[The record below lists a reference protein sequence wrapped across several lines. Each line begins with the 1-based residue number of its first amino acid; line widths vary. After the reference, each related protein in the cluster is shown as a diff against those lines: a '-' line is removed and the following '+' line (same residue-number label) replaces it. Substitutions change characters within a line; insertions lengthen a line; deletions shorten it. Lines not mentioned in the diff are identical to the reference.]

1 MRRLIL
7 GTAGH
12 IDHGKTALV
21 KRLTGVDTDRLKE
34 EKARGITV
42 DLGFAELAT
51 PDGTHFGV
59 VDVPGHEGFIRNMVA
74 GATGMDVVLLV
85 VAADEGVMPQTREH
99 LAIVRLLGVPQ
110 VLVALTKAD
119 LVEEEWLELAAEDVR
134 DALRETPYE
143 EAPVIPFSAVTG
155 EGSDALLAALETL
168 GSEAREK
175 EIRDLAR
182 LPLDRVFT
190 IRGAGTI
197 ITGTLWT
204 GSVAE
209 GERVKILPGHLEA
222 RIRSV
227 QLHGQEVPMAHA
239 GARVA
244 LGLTGSDIHHDT
256 LFRGQTLVGG
266 EGWAESWMLTC
277 RISVLP
283 DTGWILEQG
292 QRVRVHLGTAEVLA
306 RAALLEEEVL
316 GGGEEG
322 WVQLRLEEPILA
334 RGRDHLVIRSYSP
347 VTTMGGG
354 RVVEPLPPKRRHL
367 RGILPGLLAKRLSQD
382 PADSLEALL
391 EERGWA
397 GVSRKSL
404 PQRTGLSP
412 GILDHALEILLR
424 DGRALTA
431 EENVFSGPVVEAGEE
446 KIADTLGDFH
456 HANPLRGGLSLEE
469 LRQSFPFNTGSGLPD
484 ALIRRLTD
492 GGVLAV
498 EGGLVRL
505 SGFMRRL
512 TPEQEDLRRQVRTIL
527 EDSGL
532 SPPGMDDLARELA
545 ADVAQ
550 LQDILRFMESEGE
563 LLALEGALFFWK
575 PHVQA
580 AGERV
585 VESLAGKEEL
595 GPADFRDVLGVTR
608 KYLLPLLR
616 YMDTVGVTT
625 RRGDQ
630 RTVAESIPGAW
641 GTS

>member
-1 MRRLIL
+1 
-7 GTAGH
+7 
-12 IDHGKTALV
+12 
-21 KRLTGVDTDRLKE
+21 
-34 EKARGITV
+34 
-42 DLGFAELAT
+42 
-51 PDGTHFGV
+51 
-59 VDVPGHEGFIRNMVA
+59 
-74 GATGMDVVLLV
+74 
-85 VAADEGVMPQTREH
+85 
-99 LAIVRLLGVPQ
+99 
-110 VLVALTKAD
+110 
-119 LVEEEWLELAAEDVR
+119 
-134 DALRETPYE
+134 
-143 EAPVIPFSAVTG
+143 
-155 EGSDALLAALETL
+155 
-168 GSEAREK
+168 
-175 EIRDLAR
+175 
-182 LPLDRVFT
+182 
-190 IRGAGTI
+190 
-197 ITGTLWT
+197 
-204 GSVAE
+204 
-209 GERVKILPGHLEA
+209 
-222 RIRSV
+222 
-227 QLHGQEVPMAHA
+227 
-239 GARVA
+239 
-244 LGLTGSDIHHDT
+244 
-256 LFRGQTLVGG
+256 
-266 EGWAESWMLTC
+266 MLTC

-354 RVVEPLPPKRRHL
+354 RVVEALPPKRRHL

-397 GVSRKSL
+397 GVSRKRL

-412 GILDHALEILLR
+412 GILDHALEILLQ

-431 EENVFSGPVVEAGEE
+431 EENVFSGPVVEAGEGR
-446 KIADTLGDFH
+446 IVDTLEGFH

-469 LRQSFPFNTGSGLPD
+469 LRQSFPSNTGSGLPD

-505 SGFMRRL
+505 SGFMPRL
-512 TPEQEDLRRQVRTIL
+512 TPEQEDLRRRVRTIL

-545 ADVAQ
+545 ADAAQ

-630 RTVAESIPGAW
+630 RNVAKSIPGAW